1 MNPEVFLVFR
11 QFIFNRKTVVT
22 DVNEFIEE
30 NTLNRAFT
38 LEDYSKY
45 FQTYLCLQL
54 VFLVSFVL
62 WHIYRLVN
70 RLLKFI
76 SPKIQII
83 YQ

>member
-54 VFLVSFVL
+54 VVLVSFVL